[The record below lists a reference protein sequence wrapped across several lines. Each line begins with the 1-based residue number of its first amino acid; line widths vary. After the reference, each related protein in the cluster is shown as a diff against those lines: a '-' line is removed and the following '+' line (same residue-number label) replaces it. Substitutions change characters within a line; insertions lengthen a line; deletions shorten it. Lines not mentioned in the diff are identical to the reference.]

1 MRLARAA
8 ALRLRS
14 IGWLLEI
21 SQRGANGR
29 SGVARGD
36 RATDPSR
43 RVSAANTSTGFRG
56 LVLLLVVLIALFGS
70 TAFARTVKIVQA
82 SRLELRNVT
91 LPDGAIEEYIII
103 TGAPAVVLI
112 DADEV
117 SGERLEYNK
126 TRRKLRVIGNGS
138 FKTKTETVAGKDFDV
153 DLETQGLQGTDVFIS
168 TQDIDIVGI
177 KCQRLPGQLEIQ
189 DGYFSPCE
197 RCGKEQDAYGFKAAE
212 ITLYPGDRLI
222 ARNVTILAGGVPVFY
237 LPIVVIFLNDPSRQP
252 RLDLN
257 QNAGSDGL
265 TLDLDLP
272 FTVSDFGQGFTLL
285 RYFEKRTPAFGFG
298 VDLTLY
304 DLFGGNNRSRLFFM
318 ALPPPVGSTGGV
330 QLAYQVSGTGDIPLT
345 GTVDVEDEF
354 PALRYNVLI
363 NRVDS
368 GINKRTDLRGVNGEN
383 KRSNFSVQL
392 SLETTQYALQLETRG
407 FWDHRDLPS
416 VGDAAA
422 LATYNALL
430 PGTVQYLPEVR
441 FSARG
446 GLLPRFGAI
455 SLTAWGVSL
464 GYIVAPFNVFNPSAR
479 RAAGDSPYVG
489 AGKFSLN
496 WTLGLD
502 AAPWDGARVN
512 GSSSF
517 RGQYYTTRNPDAT
530 DPLLDGE
537 SERNISFSAGL
548 NFSQRLFSNAV
559 EFTAAYGYSI
569 SEGESP
575 FAFDRVAQRKPNA
588 SLTLGL
594 RATPFQWLSFGAGQ
608 RLEFTRV
615 LNPYDPL
622 TLSLGVNPA
631 PINFAFTASYDWKT
645 ARPIGYS
652 LSFQNTVSSGLSF
665 SVQTGFRFSDPL
677 NPAFVPLWDDL
688 RLTLG
693 YRSIDARF
701 SAGLGFTQ
709 NPNNGEVRSWT
720 LGSTWILG
728 ERDAPVTL
736 TLNQTL
742 TPPQYSNLAPSA
754 PQPYSRLSGSFG
766 VRWQTNTSF
775 GTQPQDIAPRL
786 EQQTFTLTFENALD
800 FAPYT
805 FSPSTPFPNS
815 RVALT
820 LTGTA
825 PLPWSL
831 RLSAI
836 VDLASLEFFQP
847 TLSGQISSQ
856 SDAQG
861 GLLEFAL
868 NFQLLLPW
876 RNQDDWR
883 FSSVSLSGAW
893 DVLPGFSVFSS
904 VTYSRTLNA
913 GIFADRFNLNPIGFS
928 FAFAEQGS
936 ARPSVFFAVLL
947 RGTYEFSD
955 APGSNLPLYTPPPS
969 GLSGSSSVPFLSD
982 LRPVFVLTFDQCCYS
997 VVFTFDNTQQAGLNF
1012 SVSLILPFGK
1022 QDIFT
1027 DSPVDGVRFP
1037 LLPFIPAI
1045 PRR

>member
-1 MRLARAA
+1 MRLARARPMRIHAFVLA
-8 ALRLRS
+8 A
-14 IGWLLEI
+14 
-21 SQRGANGR
+21 
-29 SGVARGD
+29 
-36 RATDPSR
+36 
-43 RVSAANTSTGFRG
+43 
-56 LVLLLVVLIALFGS
+56 LIALFGS
-70 TAFARTVKIVQA
+70 NALARTVKIVQA

-91 LPDGAIEEYIII
+91 LPDGSIEEYIII
-103 TGAPAVVLI
+103 TGRPAVVLI

-138 FKTKTETVAGKDFDV
+138 FKSKTETVAGKDFDV
-153 DLETQGLQGTDVFIS
+153 DLETQGLQGADVFIS

-177 KCQRLPGQLEIQ
+177 ACQRLPGQLEIQ
-189 DGYFSPCE
+189 DGYFSPCA
-197 RCGKEQDAYGFKAAE
+197 RCGKAQDAYGFKAGE

-222 ARNVTILAGGVPVFY
+222 ARNVTVLAGGVPVFY

-252 RLDLN
+252 RFDIN
-257 QNAGSDGL
+257 QSAGSDGL
-265 TLDLDLP
+265 TVDLDLP

-318 ALPPPVGSTGGV
+318 VVPPPVGSTGGV
-330 QLAYQVSGTGDIPLT
+330 QLAYQVSGTGEIPLT

-354 PALRYNVLI
+354 PALRYDVLV
-363 NRVDS
+363 NRVDA
-368 GINKRTDLRGVNGEN
+368 GITKRTDLRGVTGEN

-392 SLETTQYALQLETRG
+392 SLETIQYALQLEARG
-407 FWDHRDLPS
+407 FWDHRDAPTA
-416 VGDAAA
+416 GDALSLAA
-422 LATYNALL
+422 YNSLL
-430 PGTVQYLPEVR
+430 PGVAQFLPELR

-446 GLLPRFGAI
+446 KLLPRFGAI
-455 SLTAWGVSL
+455 GLTAWGVTL
-464 GYIVAPFNVFNPSAR
+464 GYIVAPFNAFNPSAR
-479 RAAGDSPYVG
+479 RAAGDSPYVS
-489 AGKFSLN
+489 AGKFSVN

-502 AAPWDGARVN
+502 AALWDGARVS

-517 RGQYYTTRNPDAT
+517 RGQYYSTRNPDASN
-530 DPLLDGE
+530 PLLDGE
-537 SERNISFSAGL
+537 YERNIAFSAGL
-548 NFSQRLFSNAV
+548 NFSQSLFSNAV
-559 EFTAAYGYSI
+559 SFTAAYSYGV

-575 FAFDRVAQRKPNA
+575 FAFDRVAQRKPSS

-594 RATPFQWLSFGAGQ
+594 RAAPFQWLSFGAGQ
-608 RLEFTRV
+608 RFEFTRV

-622 TLSLGVNPA
+622 TLSVGVSPA
-631 PINFAFTASYDWKT
+631 PISANLTASYDWKT
-645 ARPIGYS
+645 AQLIGYS
-652 LSFQNTVSSGLSF
+652 LSIQNTVSSGLSF
-665 SVQTGFRFSDPL
+665 SASTGFRFSDPL
-677 NPAFVPLWDDL
+677 NSAFVPLWDDL

-693 YRSIDARF
+693 YRSADARF
-701 SAGLGFTQ
+701 SAGLSLTQ
-709 NPNNGEVRSWT
+709 NPNNGEIRSWT
-720 LGSTWILG
+720 LNSTWILG
-728 ERDAPVTL
+728 QRDAPVTL
-736 TLNQTL
+736 SLNQTL
-742 TPPQYSNLAPSA
+742 TPPQYSNLAPNL

-766 VRWQTNTSF
+766 VRWQTNTDS
-775 GTQPQDIAPRL
+775 GTQPQDIAPRN
-786 EQQTFTLTFENALD
+786 EAQTFTLTIENSLD

-805 FSPSTPFPNS
+805 YSPSQPFPSS

-831 RLSAI
+831 RLSAG
-836 VDLASLEFFQP
+836 VDLATFEFFQP
-847 TLSGQISSQ
+847 TLSGQVSSK

-861 GLLEFAL
+861 GSLEFAL

-913 GIFADRFNLNPIGFS
+913 GIFKDRFNLNPIGFS
-928 FAFAEQGS
+928 FAFAEEGS
-936 ARPSVFFAVLL
+936 TRPSVFLSVLL

-955 APGSNLPLYTPPPS
+955 APGNTLPLFTPPPS
-969 GLSGSSSVPFLSD
+969 SVSGSSSVPFLSD

-997 VVFTFDNTQQAGLNF
+997 VVFTFDSTQQAGLNF